1 MEAIVGVTG
10 VQSHNTTVPPNMPG
24 SAAEDL
30 EPVPY
35 DLEKAKELMAASSL
49 PDGFAT
55 KLHVIAPNDIW
66 VPQAIAVQEAL
77 KELNIEVEIVQLAYA
92 DMISLQQAGDYEGMM
107 NFQWG
112 ADFPD
117 AAGNLMPLF
126 LSANFPPQSNHFY
139 YSNPEVD
146 QLLNDAEVEL
156 DQDVRMD
163 MLKNAQAIIS
173 EDQPAIFF
181 EHFKWFLPMSTRL
194 GGYTVTPLWYWDS
207 IGRDL
212 VPLTA

>member
-1 MEAIVGVTG
+1 
-10 VQSHNTTVPPNMPG
+10 MPG
-24 SAAEDL
+24 SAAEEL
-30 EPVPY
+30 EPISF
-35 DLEKAKELMAASSL
+35 DLDKAKELMAASSM

-55 KLHVIAPNDIW
+55 KLHVIAPSDIW

-92 DMISLQQAGDYEGMM
+92 DMISLQQAGDYEGML

-117 AAGNLMPLF
+117 AAGNLIPLF
-126 LSANFPPQSNHFY
+126 LSTNLPPQNNHFY
-139 YSNPEVD
+139 YSNEEVD
-146 QLLNDAEVEL
+146 TLLNDAEVEL
-156 DQDVRMD
+156 DQDARIEK
-163 MLKNAQAIIS
+163 LKQAQAIIS

-181 EHFKWFLPMSTRL
+181 EHFKWFLPISTRL
-194 GGYTVTPLWYWDS
+194 TGYTLSPLWYWDS

-212 VPLTA
+212 MPVTS